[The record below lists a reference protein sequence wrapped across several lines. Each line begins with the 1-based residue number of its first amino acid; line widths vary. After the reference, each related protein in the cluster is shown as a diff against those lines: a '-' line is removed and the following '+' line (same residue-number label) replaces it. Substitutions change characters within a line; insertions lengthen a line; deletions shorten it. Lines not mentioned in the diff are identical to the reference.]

1 MSRHLT
7 NLTAAARRAAR
18 CAVEAL
24 ETRRLFVGFTVEG
37 TEAADS
43 ISLGISGNDIL
54 FVVNGVSDTRSDI
67 LFNEVTID
75 GLGGNDTISI
85 IATGNNTVTVNGGLG
100 NDTINFTPGANDLD
114 AIDDTITVN
123 GDGGT
128 DTTVLHDQSE
138 ATNVNFTFNAS
149 VVARTNMPA
158 ATVNTESLVVHA
170 GSGGNH
176 FSLLAPPT
184 PLLTLNGNGQSGA
197 IDTLVVIGAP
207 GQSASY
213 TPSATTTGAGTVV
226 FQGRTTN
233 FATIESVL
241 CFEVPAVTF
250 VAPSAN
256 DTLNLSNGHILSGS
270 SGGVSFSF
278 LELQDCGPF
287 TIDAAANDGGVG
299 NDTISLSG
307 SMNDVSQVNVNAGT
321 GTNALNVTG
330 AYTID
335 TNLGAA
341 SGTNLGVT
349 VGNAALATFADA
361 QNLLSMTVVDG
372 ATARF
377 NGLGI
382 VLAADHLRATSGEGT
397 VLLDSNQTLQ
407 VQNSFVIGAGDTLR
421 KTGDGTLVIA
431 AAATQSHA
439 AGAQLIGRRGIVNLN
454 SNAGSTSARPLSIF
468 ADGGTINLNATQ
480 HLNVVA
486 TGIGGAI
493 NLGAG
498 GNRVLVCND
507 AFVETEGSA
516 INLNNNDMILD
527 YSGATQIENVRL
539 MLRGG
544 FASGAWIGIGI
555 NSATAATGTFAG
567 RTGLG
572 YAEAT
577 DLFTTF
583 PATFSGQ
590 QVDNTA
596 ILIKFTFYGDA
607 NLDGSTNLN
616 DFNVL
621 AGNFGQTDRR
631 WVRGDNDYN
640 LTINLADFNRL
651 AAGFGGSGLAPDSV
665 FGAGFGDERDRVT
678 DAGDVL
684 DESLS

>member
-1 MSRHLT
+1 MSHRRRT
-7 NLTAAARRAAR
+7 RSIAAAAS
-18 CAVEAL
+18 CAVETL

-37 TEAADS
+37 TEAADT

-75 GLGGNDTISI
+75 AKGGNDTISI
-85 IATGNNTVTVNGGLG
+85 IATGNNTVNVDAGLG
-100 NDTINFTPGANDLD
+100 NDTTNFTPGANDLD
-114 AIDDTITVN
+114 AIDDVITVN

-128 DTTVLHDQSE
+128 DTTVLHDQAE
-138 ATNVNFTFNAS
+138 ATNVSYFFTGS
-149 VVARTNMPA
+149 TVGRTNMPA
-158 ATVNTESLVVHA
+158 ATVITESLVVH
-170 GSGGNH
+170 GSSGANH
-176 FSLLAPPT
+176 FSLQGPPT
-184 PLLTLNGNGQSGA
+184 PVLTLNGNGQSGA
-197 IDTLVVIGAP
+197 IDTLVVGGAP

-213 TPSATTTGAGTVV
+213 TPSATTPGAGTVV

-233 FATIESVL
+233 FATIESVF
-241 CFEVPAVTF
+241 CSEVPAVTF
-250 VAPSAN
+250 VAPNAN
-256 DTLNLSNGHILSGS
+256 DTLGFTDGHILTGS
-270 SGGVSFSF
+270 SGGVSFSL
-278 LELQDCGPF
+278 LELSDCG
-287 TIDAAANDGGVG
+287 TLTLDAAANDGGAG
-299 NDTISLSG
+299 NDTINLAG
-307 SMNDVSQVNVNAGT
+307 AMTNVTQVNVNAGT
-321 GTNALNVTG
+321 GTNALSVSG

-335 TNLGAA
+335 TNLGTA

-349 VGNAALATFADA
+349 VSNGAVATFADA
-361 QNLLSMTVVDG
+361 QNLLTLNVIDG

-382 VLAADHLRATSGEGT
+382 VLAVDNLRALSGEGT

-407 VQNSFVIGAGDTLR
+407 VQNSFAIGAGDTLR
-421 KTGDGTLVIA
+421 KTGNGTLVVA
-431 AAATQSHA
+431 AAAAQSHA
-439 AGAQLIGRRGIVNLN
+439 ASAQLVARGGIVNLN
-454 SNAGSTSARPLSIF
+454 SDAGSTSARPLSIF

-486 TGIGGAI
+486 TGIGGEVAI
-493 NLGAG
+493 GAG

-507 AFVETEGSA
+507 FFIETEGSA
-516 INLNNNDMILD
+516 INLNNNDMIID
-527 YSGATQIENVRL
+527 YSGATQIENARI
-539 MLRGG
+539 MLQRG
-544 FASGAWIGIGI
+544 FANGAWNGLGL
-555 NSATAATGTFAG
+555 NSAMAASGTFAG

-596 ILIKFTFYGDA
+596 VLIKFTFYGDA

-621 AGNFGQTDRR
+621 AGNFGQTGRR

-651 AAGFGGSGLAPDSV
+651 AAGFGGSGLAPDGAN
-665 FGAGFGDERDRVT
+665 FGRAPATSRIADELFDGGD
-678 DAGDVL
+678 DAAL
-684 DESLS
+684 

>member
-1 MSRHLT
+1 MTRYRS
-7 NLTAAARRAAR
+7 NLAAAARRAAH
-18 CAVEAL
+18 CAVETL

-37 TEAADS
+37 TEAADT

-54 FVVNGVSDTRSDI
+54 FVVNGVSDSRSDI
-67 LFNEVTID
+67 LFNDVTID
-75 GLGGNDTISI
+75 AKGGNDTISI
-85 IATGNNTVTVNGGLG
+85 IATGNNTVTVDAGLG

-114 AIDDTITVN
+114 AIDDVITVN

-128 DTTVLHDQSE
+128 DTTVLHDQSD
-138 ATNVNFTFNAS
+138 ATNVNFTFNGS
-149 VVARTNMPA
+149 TVARTNMPA

-170 GSGGNH
+170 GSGANH
-176 FSLLAPPT
+176 FSLLGPPT
-184 PLLTLNGNGQSGA
+184 PVLTLNGNGQTGA
-197 IDTLVVIGAP
+197 VDTLSVGGAP
-207 GQSASY
+207 GQSATY
-213 TPSATTTGAGTVV
+213 TPSATTPGAGTVV
-226 FQGRTTN
+226 YQGRTTN

-241 CFEVPAVTF
+241 CIDLPAVTF
-250 VAPSAN
+250 VAPNAN
-256 DTLNLSNGHILSGS
+256 DALGLSNGHILTGS
-270 SGGVSFSF
+270 SGGVSFSP
-278 LELQDCGPF
+278 LELQDCG
-287 TIDAAANDGGVG
+287 TVTLDAAANDGGAG
-299 NDTISLSG
+299 NDTINLAG
-307 SMNDVSQVNVNAGT
+307 TMADVSQVNVSAGT
-321 GTNALNVTG
+321 GTNALSVTG

-341 SGTNLGVT
+341 SGTNLAVT
-349 VGNAALATFADA
+349 VSNAATATFADA
-361 QNLLSMTVVDG
+361 QNLLTFNVIDN

-382 VLAADHLRATSGEGT
+382 VLGVDNLRATSGEGT
-397 VLLDSNQTLQ
+397 VLLDGNQTLQ
-407 VQNSFVIGAGDTLR
+407 VQNSFAISAGATLR
-421 KTGDGTLVIA
+421 KTGDGTLVVA

-439 AGAQLIGRRGIVNLN
+439 AGAQLVGRRGIVNLN
-454 SNAGSTSARPLSIF
+454 SDAGSTSARPLSIF

-486 TGIGGAI
+486 TGIGGLI

-507 AFVETEGSA
+507 FAIETEGSA

-527 YSGATQIENVRL
+527 YSGATPIDNVL
-539 MLRGG
+539 FFLQRGFG
-544 FASGAWIGIGI
+544 NGAWNGLGI

-596 ILIKFTFYGDA
+596 VLIKFTFYGDA

-621 AGNFGQTDRR
+621 AGNFGQTARR

-640 LTINLADFNRL
+640 QTINLADFNRL
-651 AAGFGGSGLAPDSV
+651 AAGFGGSGLAPDGAFIGKAPAAAAGRIAGEL
-665 FGAGFGDERDRVT
+665 FGSDDE
-678 DAGDVL
+678 L
-684 DESLS
+684 

>member
-1 MSRHLT
+1 MSHRRRNRT
-7 NLTAAARRAAR
+7 NAALR
-18 CAVEAL
+18 CAVENL

-37 TEAADS
+37 TEGPDT
-43 ISLGISGNDIL
+43 ISLGITGNDIL
-54 FVVNGVSDTRSDI
+54 FVVNGVSDSRSDI
-67 LFNEVTID
+67 IFNEVTID
-75 GLGGNDTISI
+75 ALGGNDTISI

-114 AIDDTITVN
+114 AIDDNVTVS

-128 DTTVLHDQSE
+128 DSVVFHDQSE
-138 ATNVNFTFNAS
+138 TLAVGYTFGTNTVG
-149 VVARTNMPA
+149 RTNMPT
-158 ATVNTESLVVHA
+158 ATVNAEGVVVHG
-170 GSGGNH
+170 GSNANQ
-176 FSLLAPPT
+176 FVLLSPPT
-184 PLLTLNGNGQSGA
+184 PTLTLNGNANSSAFDSLFVTGA
-197 IDTLVVIGAP
+197 A

-213 TPSATTTGAGTVV
+213 TPSASTPGSGTVV
-226 FQGRTTN
+226 FQGRVTN
-233 FATIESVL
+233 FATMESVV
-241 CFEVPAVTF
+241 CTDVPAVTF
-250 VAPSAN
+250 VSPNAN
-256 DTLNLSNGHILSGS
+256 DTLSLSSAHILTGS
-270 SGGVSFSF
+270 SGGVSFSL
-278 LELQDCGPF
+278 LELQDCGTF
-287 TIDAAANDGGVG
+287 TIDVAANDGGAG
-299 NDTISLSG
+299 NDTVSLIG
-307 SMNDVSQVNVNAGT
+307 TMLDATQVNLNAGT
-321 GTNALNVTG
+321 GTNAINVTG

-341 SGTNLGVT
+341 SGTNLAVT
-349 VGNAALATFADA
+349 VGNSAVATFADA

-382 VLAADHLRATSGEGT
+382 VLAVDHLRATSGEGT

-407 VQNSFVIGAGDTLR
+407 VQNSFTIGAGDTLR
-421 KTGDGTLVIA
+421 KTGDGTLVVA
-431 AAATQSHA
+431 AAAAQSHA
-439 AGAQLIGRRGIVNLN
+439 AGAQLIGRRGVVNLN
-454 SNAGSTSARPLSIF
+454 SDAGSTSARPLSIF

-480 HLNVVA
+480 HLNTVA

-507 AFVETEGSA
+507 VFVETEGSA

-527 YSGATQIENVRL
+527 YSGATQLENVRL

-555 NSATAATGTFAG
+555 NSATAAAG
-567 RTGLG
+567 ALAGKTGLG

-590 QVDNTA
+590 QVDNSA

-607 NLDGSTNLN
+607 NLDGSTNLS

-621 AGNFGQTDRR
+621 AGNFGQSDRR

-651 AAGFGGSGLAPDSV
+651 AAGFGGSGLAPDGRGGWKGDGTRSV
-665 FGAGFGDERDRVT
+665 ADEVFDET
-678 DAGDVL
+678 
-684 DESLS
+684 DESARE